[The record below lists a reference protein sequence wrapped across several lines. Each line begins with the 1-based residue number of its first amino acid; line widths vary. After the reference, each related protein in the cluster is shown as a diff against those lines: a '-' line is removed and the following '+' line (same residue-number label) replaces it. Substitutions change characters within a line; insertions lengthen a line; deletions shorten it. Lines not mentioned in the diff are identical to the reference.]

1 MALPSGL
8 PTHTTFNDLFTLVL
22 NHVFPGVRDNIFTHV
37 PILAWLQKSGAVRTI
52 TGARIQETLLY
63 AANDTV
69 GWIPHPGFGQIDVSP
84 PETHKM
90 ALYDFKEIAGSFS
103 VSFMQQAMA
112 SGSEAIVKLG
122 AEGVK
127 VLELSLRDEVWK
139 RLWAT
144 FTGDGDTGATYYGKI
159 SDNAQ
164 DSADQIHSIPSLVRE
179 LTGGYG
185 TVGNIDADTYTWWK
199 NYSLDGGDWGTAA
212 TCKANF
218 TTALLNIEKQ
228 GQRPT
233 IAFSGTDAFTDIMGA
248 AQELQRITQPTV
260 GAIGFQEV
268 QFCGIPVIYD
278 SQAPVDSTYL
288 LNHEFVN
295 WNILKGCDFKAT
307 DFVRPANQTAHT
319 CLVYWI
325 GQLTTSKRNSLGVIF
340 GTNA

>member
-1 MALPSGL
+1 LALPSGL

-37 PILAWLQKSGAVRTI
+37 PVLAWLQKKGSVRTLA
-52 TGARIQETLLY
+52 GARIQETLLY

-90 ALYDFKEIAGSFS
+90 ALYDWKEIAGSFS
-103 VSFMQQAMA
+103 VSFMQEAMA
-112 SGSEAIVKLG
+112 SGPEAIVKLG

-144 FTGDGDTGATYYGKI
+144 FSTDGDSTSTYYGVI

-164 DSADQIHSIPSLVRE
+164 DSADQIHSIPGIVRE
-179 LTGGYG
+179 AAGG
-185 TVGNIDADTYTWWK
+185 TVGNIDSDTYTWWK
-199 NYSLDGGDWGTAA
+199 NYFLEGGDWGTAA

-228 GQRPT
+228 GARPSV
-233 IAFSGTDAFTDIMGA
+233 AFCGADAFTDVMGA
-248 AQELQRITQPTV
+248 AQALQIISQPTV
-260 GAIGFQEV
+260 GEIGFETV
-268 QFCGIPVIYD
+268 QFCGIPVVYD
-278 SQAPVDSTYL
+278 SGAPAASCYL
-288 LNHEFVN
+288 LNHEFLN

-325 GQLTTSKRNSLGVIF
+325 GQLTTSKRNSLGVIMN
-340 GTNA
+340 TEA